1 MTMKRLTRLS
11 CLTLILMLTSAC
23 LSIGPRV
30 KTEVVIVR
38 LGKPL
43 QVLENVTVKCRR
55 VGDGSVGNQDI
66 GGWYCMPKDHFER
79 LIDRASRAP

>member
-1 MTMKRLTRLS
+1 MTTTRLTRLS
-11 CLTLILMLTSAC
+11 CLIASLMLISGC
-23 LSIGPRV
+23 VQIGPRV
-30 KTEVVIVR
+30 KTEIVIVR

-43 QVLENVTVKCRR
+43 EILENVTVKGRR
-55 VGDGSVGNQDI
+55 IGDGSVGKQDI